1 MMDKK
6 PFKDTRFGKFLKKA
20 GEKVPEIGGAVID
33 LATGD
38 VSGAMKKVGEIL
50 TGKAKFSPEA
60 EKLRQEWEREKM
72 DFQKELI
79 ELENADRASARRMNA
94 EVTKAMGKQDPLY
107 LVSGFAGLGLLI
119 GVIAYGLFFD
129 VENKEVYLHILGI
142 AEGVGLSIFAY
153 QFGSSKGSKE
163 KQKQIEEILEK

>member
-1 MMDKK
+1 MDKK
-6 PFKDTRFGKFLKKA
+6 KFKDTRFAKFLKKA

-33 LATGD
+33 FVQGD
-38 VSGAMKKVGEIL
+38 IGDGLEKVGEIL
-50 TGKAKFSPEA
+50 TGKAKFNADA

-72 DFQKELI
+72 NFQKELI
-79 ELENADRASARRMNA
+79 ALENADRADARKMNA
-94 EVTKAMGKQDPLY
+94 ELSKALGKQDPLY

-119 GVIAYGLFFD
+119 GVVAYGLFYN

-163 KQKQIEEILEK
+163 KQKQLEELLDK